1 MRLLLAGII
10 SSAGFIFMPTYLSK
24 QGLEDLKAEFTK
36 RSTQIRKE
44 IAEKISAAKE
54 LGDLSENFEYHE
66 AKEQQGLNEARI
78 LQVAD
83 MIRDAVI
90 VEESTGGTTL
100 GLGTTFDVEVNGN
113 KKTYSLVGS
122 NESDPLLGKI
132 SNESPIGLA
141 FMGHE
146 VGDVIEIQTPGGAM
160 TYKIISI
167 K

>member
-1 MRLLLAGII
+1 
-10 SSAGFIFMPTYLSK
+10 MPTYLSK

-36 RSTQIRKE
+36 RSSQTRKE

-66 AKEQQGLNEARI
+66 AKEQQGLNESRI

-90 VEESTGGTTL
+90 VEESIGGTTL
-100 GLGTTFDVEVNGN
+100 GLGTTFVVEVNGG

-146 VGDVIEIQTPGGAM
+146 VGDVIEIKTPGGAM

>member
-1 MRLLLAGII
+1 MAFA
-10 SSAGFIFMPTYLSK
+10 AGFLFMPTYLSK
-24 QGLEDLKAEFTK
+24 QGLEDLKAEYEK
-36 RSTQIRKE
+36 RKDQIRKE

-66 AKEQQGLNEARI
+66 AKEQQGLNESRVI
-78 LQVAD
+78 QLAD

-90 VEESTGGTTL
+90 VEDSIGGTTL
-100 GLGTTFDVEVNGN
+100 GLGTTFVVEVNGG

-122 NESDPLLGKI
+122 NESDPMAGKI

-146 VGDVIEIQTPGGAM
+146 VGDVIEIQTPGGTM

>member
-1 MRLLLAGII
+1 
-10 SSAGFIFMPTYLSK
+10 MPTYLSK
-24 QGLEDLKAEFTK
+24 QGLEDLKQEHVRRT
-36 RSTQIRKE
+36 STIRKE

-66 AKEQQGLNEARI
+66 AKEQQGLNEARV
-78 LQVAD
+78 LQLED
-83 MIRDAVI
+83 MIRDVVI
-90 VEESTGGTTL
+90 VEESSGGTTL
-100 GLGTTFDVEVNGN
+100 GLGSTFVVEVNGG
-113 KKTYSLVGS
+113 KKTYALVGS
-122 NESDPLLGKI
+122 NESDPMAGKI

-146 VGDVIEIQTPGGAM
+146 IGDIIEIQTPGGAM

>member
-1 MRLLLAGII
+1 
-10 SSAGFIFMPTYLSK
+10 MPTYLSK
-24 QGLEDLKAEFTK
+24 QGLEDLKKEHARRVSE
-36 RSTQIRKE
+36 IRKE

-66 AKEQQGLNEARI
+66 AKEQQGLNEARA
-78 LQVAD
+78 LQVQD

-90 VEESTGGTTL
+90 VEESTGGTNI
-100 GLGTTFDVEVNGN
+100 GLGTTFDVEVNKT
-113 KKTYSLVGS
+113 KKTYSIVGS
-122 NESDPLLGKI
+122 NESDPIKGKI

-146 VGDVIEIQTPGGAM
+146 VGDSIEIQTPGGAM
-160 TYKIISI
+160 TYKVISI

>member
-1 MRLLLAGII
+1 VGLKPAGL
-10 SSAGFIFMPTYLSK
+10 IFMPTYLSK
-24 QGLEDLKAEFTK
+24 QGLEDLKIEYARRINE
-36 RSTQIRKE
+36 IRKE

-66 AKEQQGLNEARI
+66 AKEQQGLNEARA
-78 LQVAD
+78 LQLQD

-90 VEESTGGTTL
+90 VEESTGGSDI
-100 GLGTTFDVEVNGN
+100 GLGTTFDVEVNN
-113 KKTYSLVGS
+113 VVKTYSIVGS
-122 NESDPLLGKI
+122 NESDPLSGKI

-146 VGDVIEIQTPGGAM
+146 VGDIIEIKTPSGVM
-160 TYKIISI
+160 TYKIKSI